1 MTEEDLR
8 EMFLEWF
15 SESYPNVKPA
25 THSVMSH
32 VAFAQ
37 HVLES
42 IDSDMFEEIEFEG

>member
-15 SESYPNVKPA
+15 SASYPNVKPA

-42 IDSDMFEEIEFEG
+42 MDSDMFEEIEFEG